1 MIQKGAE
8 AKRLAVSD
16 NYTKWKKWGPYLAER
31 QWGTVREDY
40 SEYGHAWEFVDH
52 QKARS
57 NAYRW
62 GEEGIGG
69 FCDSREILC
78 LAPAFWNGKDSML
91 KERLFGLTNNEGNH
105 GEDVKELYFHQVS
118 SPTHSYCKYL
128 YKYPH
133 NEYPYSELVEKN
145 KRSREET
152 EYEILDTDCFKSNA
166 YFDCFIEYAK
176 AEADDILM
184 RVTVVN
190 RGKKTAPVHVLP
202 HLWFRNFWKHNKRF
216 QRPKI
221 KATSKKSAQSQS
233 SRNGQ
238 YYLYHEKGRQLFCE
252 NETNN
257 QRIYDVPNKADYVK
271 DGINDRVVDGSKK
284 SVNPKKFGSKMA
296 VWHKFRLKPGQEKTV
311 RIRLSKKELT
321 KPWADFDSIFEQRIG
336 ECEEF
341 YEETLHK
348 NLPATHQAIAKKAF
362 SGLLWTKQFYYYDV
376 FKWLFGGPGE
386 PKPYRPGP
394 RNLSWQ
400 HLTNRHVISMPDKWE
415 YPWYAAWDLAFHMAS
430 FVEIDPYFAKEQL
443 LLVLQENYMHPNGQI
458 PAYEWN
464 FSDVNPPVHSWAVWN
479 VYEKD
484 KEHTGIGDRNFLEK
498 AFQKLLIN
506 FTWWVNQKD
515 KHGTDLFEGGFLG
528 LDNIG
533 VFDRNHMPPG
543 ITRMQQADATSWM
556 AMFTLNMLRMS
567 LELAEKDDA
576 YEESAA
582 KFFRHFL
589 NIAWA
594 MHHIGQ
600 KDISLWDDEDN
611 FYYDVVEMSSGMT
624 DRLKVRSLVGIIPMF
639 AVEILNK
646 DLFEQLEN
654 FKARTAQIVLTR
666 PDLASL
672 ISRIEEANADG
683 NYLFSIMRGFRLEHL
698 LKRLLDEDEFL
709 SDYGIRSLSKYHK
722 EHPYVFKHHGHHMIQ
737 YEPGESR
744 SGMFGGNSNWR
755 GPIWIPL
762 NYMIVQSLRKYYK
775 FYGPSYRYE
784 FPTGS
789 GTKLD
794 LNEIA
799 DELTKRLVRLFER
812 DGTGKYQYHS
822 DDAQSLFSKDEHFR
836 EQHLFYEFF
845 HGDTGRG
852 LGASHQTGWTALI
865 ANLIME
871 MEAGQKVDESVL
883 DKEVERSGE
892 TGLGKVAE
900 PEKQMEQGHKIAQT
914 EKSFQIMKEP
924 QADKS

>member
-1 MIQKGAE
+1 MVHKNAE
-8 AKRLAVSD
+8 EERLAVED
-16 NYTKWKKWGPYLAER
+16 NYKNWKRWGPYLAER

-40 SEYGHAWEFVDH
+40 SPEGHAWSFVGHD
-52 QKARS
+52 KARS

-78 LAPAFWNGKDSML
+78 LAPAFWNGKDSIL
-91 KERLFGLTNNEGNH
+91 KERLFGLTNDEGNH

-118 SPTHSYCKYL
+118 TPTHSYAKYL

-133 NEYPYSELVEKN
+133 KKFPYTELVRKN
-145 KRSREET
+145 KNRNREQSEF
-152 EYEILDTDCFKSNA
+152 EILDTKVFDNNT

-176 AEADDILM
+176 EDVGDILM
-184 RVTVVN
+184 KVTVIN
-190 RGKKTAPVHVLP
+190 RGPRAANIHVLP
-202 HLWFRNFWKHNKRF
+202 HLWFRNFWKHNQRF
-216 QRPKI
+216 ERPEM
-221 KATSKKSAQSQS
+221 KSISDNSVQSRS
-233 SRNGQ
+233 TRNGR
-238 YYLYHEKGRQLFCE
+238 YYFYHEKGEQLFCE

-257 QRIYDVPNKADYVK
+257 QRIYNVPNEVEYVK
-271 DGINDRVVDGSKK
+271 DGINDHVVNGEATVNPDKKGSK
-284 SVNPKKFGSKMA
+284 FA
-296 VWHKFRLKPGQEKTV
+296 VWHKLRLKSGEEKTIKV
-311 RIRLSKKELT
+311 RLSKKKL
-321 KPWADFDSIFEQRIG
+321 KDPWGNYDSIFEKRIQ

-341 YEETLHK
+341 YGDILKKE
-348 NLPATHQAIAKKAF
+348 LPVQQQEIARKAF

-376 FKWLFGGPGE
+376 YKWLFGGPGE
-386 PKPYRPGP
+386 AKPYRTDS
-394 RNLSWQ
+394 RNKHWE

-443 LLVLQENYMHPNGQI
+443 LLVLRESYMHPNGQI

-464 FSDVNPPVHSWAVWN
+464 FSDVNPPVHSWAVWT

-484 KEHTGIGDRNFLEK
+484 KKRNGKGDFKFLEK
-498 AFQKLLIN
+498 AYQKLLVN

-515 KHGTDLFEGGFLG
+515 KSGTNLFEGGFLG

-533 VFDRNHMPPG
+533 VFDRNHMPEG

-567 LELAEKDDA
+567 LEMATVNPN
-576 YEESAA
+576 YEDSVA

-611 FYYDVVEMSSGMT
+611 FYYDVVEMSNGKT

-639 AVEILNK
+639 AVEIIHK
-646 DLFEQLEN
+646 DLFDELKN
-654 FKARTAQIVLTR
+654 FKVRAAEIVRTR

-672 ISRIEEANADG
+672 ISNIEEFNSDG
-683 NYLFSIMRGFRLEHL
+683 NYLFSIMRGFRLEKL
-698 LKRLLDEDEFL
+698 LFRLLDEKEFL
-709 SDYGIRSLSKYHK
+709 SDYGIRSLSKYHE
-722 EHPYVFKHHGHHMIQ
+722 EHPYVFQHNGHHQIQ
-737 YEPGESR
+737 YESGESQ
-744 SGMFGGNSNWR
+744 SNMFGGNSNWR
-755 GPIWIPL
+755 GPIWLPL
-762 NYMIVQSLRKYYK
+762 NYMIIQSLRKYFSY
-775 FYGPSYRYE
+775 YGKEYIYE

-789 GTKLD
+789 GIKMN

-799 DELTKRLVRLFER
+799 NEISKRLIKLFEP
-812 DGTGKYQYHS
+812 DENGKFVYHS
-822 DDAQSLFSKDEHFR
+822 EDENHVFTKNEHFKK
-836 EQHLFYEFF
+836 EHFFYEFF
-845 HGDTGRG
+845 DGDSGKG
-852 LGASHQTGWTALI
+852 LGASHQTGWTALV

-871 MEAGQKVDESVL
+871 L
-883 DKEVERSGE
+883 
-892 TGLGKVAE
+892 
-900 PEKQMEQGHKIAQT
+900 EQN
-914 EKSFQIMKEP
+914 S
-924 QADKS
+924 

>member
-1 MIQKGAE
+1 MIQKGSEAE
-8 AKRLAVSD
+8 RLKVPN
-16 NYTKWKKWGPYLAER
+16 NYKNWKKWGPYLAER

-40 SEYGHAWEFVDH
+40 SNHGEAWEFIDH
-52 QKARS
+52 EKARS

-78 LAPAFWNGKDSML
+78 LAPAFWNGKDPIL
-91 KERLFGLTNNEGNH
+91 KERLFGLTNNQGNH

-118 SPTHSYCKYL
+118 SPTHSYSKYL

-133 NEYPYSELVEKN
+133 CEFPYGDLVNGNQRGRLEL
-145 KRSREET
+145 
-152 EYEILDTDCFKSNA
+152 EYELLDTDAFKDNA
-166 YFDCFIEYAK
+166 YFDCYIEYAK
-176 AEADDILM
+176 ANVDDILM
-184 RVTVVN
+184 KVTVVN
-190 RGKKTAPVHVLP
+190 RGTKAADIHVLP
-202 HLWFRNFWKHNKRF
+202 HLWFRNFWKHNKRYE
-216 QRPKI
+216 RP
-221 KATSKKSAQSQS
+221 SMKSVSDNSVQSRS
-233 SRNGQ
+233 IRNGR
-238 YYLYHEKGRQLFCE
+238 YYLYHENGEQLFCD

-257 QRIYDVPNKADYVK
+257 MRIYNFENDVKYVK
-271 DGINDRVVDGSKK
+271 DGINDHVVDGK
-284 SVNPKKFGSKMA
+284 STVNPEKAGSKFA
-296 VWHKFRLKPGQEKTV
+296 IWHQLKLEAGEEKTIKV
-311 RIRLSKKELT
+311 RLSKKKVKE
-321 KPWADFDSIFEQRIG
+321 PWGDFDAIFHDRIS
-336 ECEEF
+336 ECEDF
-341 YEETLHK
+341 YTETIK
-348 NLPATHQAIAKKAF
+348 TNIPETHQAIARSAF
-362 SGLLWTKQFYYYDV
+362 SGLLWTKQFYYNDV

-386 PKPYRPGP
+386 GKPERANM
-394 RNLSWQ
+394 RNYSWQ

-430 FVEIDPYFAKEQL
+430 FVEIDPFFAKEQL
-443 LLVLQENYMHPNGQI
+443 LLVLKENYMHPNGQI

-464 FSDVNPPVHSWAVWN
+464 FSDVNPPVHSYAVWN

-484 KEHTGIGDRNFLEK
+484 KNYTGKGDTEFLEK

-515 KHGTDLFEGGFLG
+515 KNGTDLFEGGFLG

-567 LELAEKDDA
+567 LELSKTNKI

-594 MHHIGQ
+594 MHHIGK

-611 FYYDVVEMSSGMT
+611 FYYDVVEMDNGSTS
-624 DRLKVRSLVGIIPMF
+624 RLKVRSLVGVIPMF
-639 AVEILNK
+639 AVEIMHK
-646 DLFEQLEN
+646 DLFEELKDFRVRANEII
-654 FKARTAQIVLTR
+654 RTR

-672 ISRIEEANADG
+672 ITNLDDANAEG
-683 NYLFSIMRGFRLEHL
+683 NYLFALMRGFRLEHL

-709 SDYGIRSLSKYHK
+709 SDYGIRSLSKYH
-722 EHPYVFKHHGHHMIQ
+722 EAHPFVFEHHGHHQIQ

-744 SGMFGGNSNWR
+744 SNMFGGNSNWR
-755 GPIWIPL
+755 GPIWMPL
-762 NYMIVQSLRKYYK
+762 NYMIIQSLRKYYT
-775 FYGPSYRYE
+775 FYGPTYQYE

-789 GTKLD
+789 GNKLN
-794 LNEIA
+794 LKQIA
-799 DELTKRLVRLFER
+799 NELTKRLVKLFEANG
-812 DGTGKYQYHS
+812 DGKFQYHADS
-822 DDAQSLFSKDEHFR
+822 ANKQFSNDEHFKNL
-836 EQHLFYEFF
+836 HLFYEFF
-845 HGDTGRG
+845 DGDNGKG

-871 MEAGQKVDESVL
+871 MD
-883 DKEVERSGE
+883 
-892 TGLGKVAE
+892 
-900 PEKQMEQGHKIAQT
+900 
-914 EKSFQIMKEP
+914 
-924 QADKS
+924 AD